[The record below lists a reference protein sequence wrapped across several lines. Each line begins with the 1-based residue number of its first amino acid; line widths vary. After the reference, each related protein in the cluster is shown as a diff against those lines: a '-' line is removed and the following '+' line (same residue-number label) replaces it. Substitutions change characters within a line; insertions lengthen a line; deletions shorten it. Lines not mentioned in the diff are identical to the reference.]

1 MNLSTERLLQL
12 RADARLERE
21 TILEYRVRGGQD
33 PAVAYE
39 EVPALDDFVVAA
51 LRDEMLEDRGQLA
64 EYGLARLAGRSSAA
78 DAAIHQANAD
88 RVEFELLREIAAGV
102 PELAVA
108 VWRAAGKLDLEG
120 NLPEEGTETQ

>member
-1 MNLSTERLLQL
+1 MNLSSERLQKL

-39 EVPALDDFVVAA
+39 EVPELDDFVVAA
-51 LRDEMLEDRGQLA
+51 LRDELLEDRGQLA
-64 EYGLARLAGRSSAA
+64 EYGLARLAAQSSSP
-78 DAAIHQANAD
+78 DAGTHRANAD
-88 RVEFELLREIAAGV
+88 RVEFELLREIADSV

-108 VWRAAGKLDLEG
+108 VWRAAGKLDVE
-120 NLPEEGTETQ
+120 